1 MNMNSSLQI
10 TGRSSHCSLELLGE
24 FCSQLVR
31 CFIWSG
37 IVGDCEY
44 FSNISFEIHNWSPD
58 CPLLFLRGVLSPVTT
73 RPEST
78 WGLCPGSSPSEWL
91 REDEHWDF
99 DHYFGWIQW
108 TSGNFWMIC
117 WDVIQQ
123 QVGTDCKHVV
133 LKPWRVNHGAHDHGM
148 RIPEIQVLRQFW
160 RPPCDRGGWQLDFGD
175 VGFSYVGTIF
185 WNQQRRG
192 KNNDV
197 KVYKGSKVQN
207 IIWSK
212 SLSLVPWPSLQCHQ
226 RVTVSISRWS

>member
-1 MNMNSSLQI
+1 MNSSLQNHGQVQSLFARAV
-10 TGRSSHCSLELLGE
+10 GRIGFTTTPGFHM
-24 FCSQLVR
+24 
-31 CFIWSG
+31 I
-37 IVGDCEY
+37 GDCRGLWVV
-44 FSNISFEIHNWSPD
+44 FKHLFWGTQLISGLSFAIFEGRAIPCYH
-58 CPLLFLRGVLSPVTT
+58 T
-73 RPEST
+73 T

-99 DHYFGWIQW
+99 DHNFVWIQW
-108 TSGNFWMIC
+108 TSGTFWMIC

-123 QVGTDCKHVV
+123 QVGTDSKHVV

-185 WNQQRRG
+185 WNQQRRRN

-197 KVYKGSKVQN
+197 KVYKGPKVQN